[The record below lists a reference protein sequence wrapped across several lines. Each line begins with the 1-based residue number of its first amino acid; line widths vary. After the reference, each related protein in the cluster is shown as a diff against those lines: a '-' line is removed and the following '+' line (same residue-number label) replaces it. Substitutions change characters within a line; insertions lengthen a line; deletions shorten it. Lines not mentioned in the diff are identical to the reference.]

1 MNNES
6 VIAFVISWL
15 GDLVPDYPASTKIP
29 KDLPDQFITVER
41 GGGER
46 RAMVLDMADI
56 VIDIYDKDSEVEC
69 STIADFIADK
79 IPELVMESD
88 NITHADVQN
97 VFQLN
102 DTQRGYNR
110 YEIACSVYHRR

>member
-6 VIAFVISWL
+6 IIAFVISWL
-15 GDLVPDYPASTKIP
+15 GDLVPGYPASTKIP
-29 KDLPDQFITVER
+29 KDMPDRCITVER

-56 VIDIYDKDSEVEC
+56 VIDVYDKDSEVDC
-69 STIADFIADK
+69 SAIADFIADK
-79 IPELVMESD
+79 VPDLVKESD